1 VRDRSVVVT
10 GAASGIGA
18 AVARRFASAG
28 SRVALLDVDARGAE
42 RIAREIEGDAAAA
55 LALRC
60 DVSSDAECRSAFGA
74 VERAFGGVDVLVN
87 NAGITHVGL
96 FRDTDLQVLRR
107 VMEVNFFGAVRCTK
121 AALPSLL
128 ARRGRI
134 AVVSSVAGFAPL
146 ATRSG
151 YAASKH
157 ALHGFFGSLRAEHR
171 RDGLGVTLVCPAFVR
186 TRIGSRALGP
196 DGAPAGEDARS
207 GVRRELE
214 PEAVA
219 EALYRGVERGRRLV
233 LLPAEA
239 RLSRWL
245 AALWPAAYEWAM
257 RRRTLGPDRRPS
269 RSTGATR

>member
-1 VRDRSVVVT
+1 MPIA
-10 GAASGIGA
+10 GGEL
-18 AVARRFASAG
+18 VARMLR
-28 SRVALLDVDARGAE
+28 AE
-42 RIAREIEGDAAAA
+42 A

-60 DVSSDAECRSAFGA
+60 DVTSDAECRAAFAA

-96 FRDTDLQVLRR
+96 FRDTDLEVLRR

-134 AVVSSVAGFAPL
+134 AVLSSVAGFAPL

-157 ALHGFFGSLRAEHR
+157 ALQGLFGSLSAEHR
-171 RDGLGVTLVCPAFVR
+171 RDGLRVTLVCPSFVR

-196 DGAPAGEDARS
+196 DGAPAGEEARS

-219 EALYRGVERGRRLV
+219 DALYRGVERGRRLV

-245 AALWPAAYEWAM
+245 AALWPAAYEAAM
-257 RRRTLGPDRRPS
+257 LRRTLGRGRGPS
-269 RSTGATR
+269 

>member
-1 VRDRSVVVT
+1 MQGRAVVIT
-10 GAASGIGA
+10 GGAAGIGA
-18 AVARRFASAG
+18 ALARRFARAG
-28 SRVALLDVDARGAE
+28 SRVAVLDVDGDGAASVAAELARSSAE
-42 RIAREIEGDAAAA
+42 A

-60 DVSSDAECRSAFGA
+60 DVTSEAECRSAIGS
-74 VERAFGGVDVLVN
+74 VVRAWGGVDVLVN

-96 FRDTDLQVLRR
+96 FRDTDVEVLRR
-107 VMEVNFFGAVRCTK
+107 VMEVNFFGAVHCTK

-134 AVVSSVAGFAPL
+134 AVLSSVAGLAPL

-171 RDGLGVTLVCPAFVR
+171 REGLRVTLVCPSFVR
-186 TRIGSRALGP
+186 TQIGAHALGP
-196 DGAPAGEDARS
+196 DGRPAGAGARS

-219 EALYRGVERGRRLV
+219 EAIFRGVERRRRLV
-233 LLPAEA
+233 LIPGEA
-239 RLSRWL
+239 RLARWL
-245 AALWPAAYEWAM
+245 VALCPAAYEALM
-257 RRRTLGPDRRPS
+257 RRRTLSSG
-269 RSTGATR
+269 

>member
-1 VRDRSVVVT
+1 LSARSVVVT

-18 AVARRFASAG
+18 ALARRYARAG
-28 SRVALLDVDARGAE
+28 SRVALLDADAEGAR
-42 RIAREIEGDAAAA
+42 RIAAELGRDTGAA
-55 LALRC
+55 LAFRC
-60 DVSSDAECRSAFGA
+60 DVTDDGDCRAAIAA
-74 VERAFGGVDVLVN
+74 VERAWGGVDVLVN

-96 FRDTDLQVLRR
+96 FRDTELEVLRR
-107 VMEVNFFGAVRCTK
+107 VMEVNFWGAVRCTQ

-134 AVVSSVAGFAPL
+134 AVLSSVAGFAPL

-171 RDGLGVTLVCPAFVR
+171 RDGLRVTLVCPSFVR
-186 TRIGSRALGP
+186 TGIGARALGP
-196 DGAPAGEDARS
+196 DGSPAGPGART

-214 PEAVA
+214 PDAVA
-219 EALYRGVERGRRLV
+219 EAIFRGVEGGRRLV
-233 LLPAEA
+233 LVPAEA

-245 AALWPAAYEWAM
+245 VALWPAAYEALM
-257 RRRTLGPDRRPS
+257 LRRTLS
-269 RSTGATR
+269 SV